1 MYEFII
7 LSLLMRS
14 PMHGYL
20 IAKIASD
27 QIGPWAKISSGTLST
42 ILAKLERAGL
52 IAQCAPTT
60 APQTGRQSRTFSIT
74 DTGRIR
80 FHQMMIDTSSNLGEY
95 QRLFYQKLV
104 FFDLIRLDERLL
116 LWDHYRNYCQ
126 TTLLYLQ
133 TEAVALRQE
142 LAGEANLTFREHALR
157 VMTRMEQQWHAEV
170 VWATEERAREAEA
183 AGRDAA
189 AFDETAP

>member
-27 QIGPWAKISSGTLST
+27 QIGPWAKLSSGTLST

-52 IAQCAPTT
+52 IARDTSNAVP
-60 APQTGRQSRTFSIT
+60 PNGRQSRTFTIT
-74 DTGRIR
+74 DPGRAR

-116 LWDHYRNYCQ
+116 LWDHYLNYCQ
-126 TTLLYLQ
+126 TTSLYLQ
-133 TEAVALRQE
+133 TEAAALRQE
-142 LAGEANLTFREHALR
+142 LAGEANSAFREHALR
-157 VMTRMEQQWHAEV
+157 VMTRMEQQWRAETS
-170 VWATEERAREAEA
+170 WASEERAREAEL
-183 AGRDAA
+183 G
-189 AFDETAP
+189 ENVPSQLN

>member
-52 IAQCAPTT
+52 IARAASNAVPRN
-60 APQTGRQSRTFSIT
+60 GRQSRTFSIT
-74 DTGRIR
+74 DAGRAR

-116 LWDHYRNYCQ
+116 LWDHYLIYCQ

-133 TEAVALRQE
+133 TEAASLRNE
-142 LAGEANLTFREHALR
+142 LAGEANAAFREHALR
-157 VMTRMEQQWHAEV
+157 VMTRLEQQWRAEV
-170 VWATEERAREAEA
+170 SWAAEERAREAE
-183 AGRDAA
+183 
-189 AFDETAP
+189 TAENAPSQSD